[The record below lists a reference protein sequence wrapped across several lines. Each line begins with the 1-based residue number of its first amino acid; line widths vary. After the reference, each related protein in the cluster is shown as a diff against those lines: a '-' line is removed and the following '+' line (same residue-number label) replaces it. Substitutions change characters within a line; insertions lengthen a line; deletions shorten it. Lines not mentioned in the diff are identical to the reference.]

1 MQRRLVH
8 IERTSMMDIEEQVQA
23 SAAAGLSKSAIEAL
37 LGTKL
42 EGELLQIYTKTKA
55 ILDLKKA

>member
-1 MQRRLVH
+1 
-8 IERTSMMDIEEQVQA
+8 MMSIEEQVPA